1 MNEIAIIVDSNR
13 FYGHYQVMYPDGQR
27 VDCHNYRTAVTIR
40 DRANS
45 PAAKKKENKEKPMS
59 DKTITDI
66 QGVIDILED
75 ILEGITDIHER
86 RPIIQVI
93 QFCQRQQDQ
102 GRPLSDIIWWLQRE
116 LPKGID
122 KAISDL

>member
-1 MNEIAIIVDSNR
+1 MNENAFIIKSNR
-13 FYGHYQVMYPDGQR
+13 FYGHYQVMYPCGQR
-27 VDCHNYRTAVTIR
+27 VDCHNYTTAVSIR

-45 PAAKKKENKEKPMS
+45 QAAKKKENKEKPMNN
-59 DKTITDI
+59 KTITDI

-75 ILEGITDIHER
+75 ILEEITDVHER

-93 QFCQRQQDQ
+93 QFCQRQQAA
-102 GRPLSDIIWWLQRE
+102 GRPLSDIIYWLQRE

-122 KAISDL
+122 KALGDL

>member
-1 MNEIAIIVDSNR
+1 MNENAIVVESNR
-13 FYGHYQVMYPDGQR
+13 FYGHYQVMYPNGQR
-27 VDCHNYRTAVTIR
+27 VDCHNYKTAVTIR
-40 DRANS
+40 DRVNS
-45 PAAKKKENKEKPMS
+45 QAAKKKENKEKEMG

-75 ILEGITDIHER
+75 ILEDITDIHER

-93 QFCQRQQDQ
+93 QFCQRQQDA

-116 LPKGID
+116 LPKESD